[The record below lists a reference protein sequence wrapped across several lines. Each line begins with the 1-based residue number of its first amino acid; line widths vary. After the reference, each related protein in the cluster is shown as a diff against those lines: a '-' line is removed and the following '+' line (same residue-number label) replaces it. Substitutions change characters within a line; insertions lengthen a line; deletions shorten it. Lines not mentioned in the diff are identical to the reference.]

1 MTFIDI
7 HPDVV
12 FGAGRATAA
21 TSADWDAWAGRAE
34 SLLRDVAG
42 DAGDPVVG
50 RAFEDYL
57 SMWNPTMKN
66 AGRQAAALGNG
77 ASRAA
82 GSVAEGDHV
91 GAGHLRRTGAHL
103 EGTASQ
109 LRRPIN
115 Y

>member
-1 MTFIDI
+1 MTFVDI

-21 TSADWDAWAGRAE
+21 TSSEWDAWAGRAE

-42 DAGDPVVG
+42 ATGDPIVG
-50 RAFEDYL
+50 GAFEDYL
-57 SMWNPTMKN
+57 SMWNPTMKA
-66 AGRQAAALGNG
+66 AGRQATALGNG

-82 GSVAEGDHV
+82 GSVAEGDSV
-91 GAGHLRRTGAHL
+91 GASHLRQTGARL
-103 EGTASQ
+103 DGLTSQ

-115 Y
+115 D